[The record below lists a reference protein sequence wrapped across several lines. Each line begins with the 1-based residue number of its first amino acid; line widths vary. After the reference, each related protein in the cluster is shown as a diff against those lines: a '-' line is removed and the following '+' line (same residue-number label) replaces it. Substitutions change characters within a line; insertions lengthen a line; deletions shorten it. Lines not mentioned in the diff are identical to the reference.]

1 MIQRLYNKRMKRKK
15 EQKKNSFIC
24 SLLTLHIFIDPIM
37 SQLLMEML
45 YTHLKFLV
53 KPEKDKLCLVSLRC
67 RIQNKIKLLE
77 KDIRFVV
84 TRGLGELDKGG

>member
-1 MIQRLYNKRMKRKK
+1 
-15 EQKKNSFIC
+15 
-24 SLLTLHIFIDPIM
+24 
-37 SQLLMEML
+37 MEML